1 MNIDYIITG
10 DFEELSSIMGSVLK
24 ESRFLSDKP
33 NVKSFVWYP
42 IDTQTQCVEIS
53 MTRKIPR
60 SEMEFLTRE
69 YQSITVGI
77 LKEGILDSLVSIGE
91 TEEVQ

>member
-1 MNIDYIITG
+1 MEIDYIITG
-10 DFEELSSIMGSVLK
+10 DFQELAKIMNPVMK

-42 IDTQTQCVEIS
+42 IDTTTQCVEIS
-53 MTRKIPR
+53 MTNKIPKA
-60 SEMEFLTRE
+60 EMEFLTRE

-77 LKEGILDSLVSIGE
+77 LKDGILNSLISVGD